1 MGDRKLLIA
10 ASQEAMG
17 QTFKYWL
24 LSFLKGRAKVDVATF
39 TALKG
44 EPLAHT
50 PLITLIYS
58 EAEMLLINPLLA
70 QHKGES
76 IAIWGD
82 AVEKKY
88 SPRFTHNIAMAN
100 CMPRLLEL
108 LSYEKSEALYQCEV
122 SYKPLTKRE
131 REVLDLLAQ
140 GNSIKEVA
148 YTLEISKH
156 TVVAHQRSL
165 YLKTG
170 ARNLSQLVLY
180 AALNTRS
187 RPVSQPVGKG

>member
-10 ASQEAMG
+10 ASQGAMG

-24 LSFLKGRAKVDVATF
+24 LSFLRRSAKVDVATF
-39 TALKG
+39 ASLRG
-44 EPLAHT
+44 ESLPHN
-50 PLITLIYS
+50 TLIALIFS
-58 EAEMLLINPLLA
+58 EAEIVLVNPLL
-70 QHKGES
+70 KNYRGES
-76 IAIWGD
+76 VAVWGD
-82 AVEKKY
+82 EVERKY
-88 SPRFTHNIAMAN
+88 SPCFTHNLAMAN
-100 CMPRLLEL
+100 CMPHLLEL
-108 LSYEKSEALYQCEV
+108 LSMEKSEAVYQCEM

-148 YTLEISKH
+148 YTLEISKY
-156 TVVAHQRSL
+156 TVIAHQRSL

-180 AALNTRS
+180 AALNTRN
-187 RPVSQPVGKG
+187 RPAWQRGGKG

>member
-24 LSFLKGRAKVDVATF
+24 LSFLKGRGKVNVATF
-39 TALKG
+39 AALKG
-44 EPLAHT
+44 ETLSHT
-50 PLITLIYS
+50 TLITLIYS
-58 EAEMLLINPLLA
+58 EAEMLSINPLLA
-70 QHKGES
+70 NYRGES
-76 IAIWGD
+76 VAIWGD
-82 AVEKKY
+82 EVEEKF
-88 SPRFTHNIAMAN
+88 SPRFTHNMAMAN

-108 LSYEKSEALYQCEV
+108 LSYEKSEPLCQCEV

-170 ARNLSQLVLY
+170 ARNMSQLVLY